1 MAILKGGLLSRVPLC
16 VTNLDIFALNSFF
29 FFLFPN
35 MPRTARGDKQGCAL
49 SFVGRHEMSLFE
61 EVEAAQKPDEGKSP
75 CLMVIFFSAF

>member
-1 MAILKGGLLSRVPLC
+1 
-16 VTNLDIFALNSFF
+16 
-29 FFLFPN
+29 